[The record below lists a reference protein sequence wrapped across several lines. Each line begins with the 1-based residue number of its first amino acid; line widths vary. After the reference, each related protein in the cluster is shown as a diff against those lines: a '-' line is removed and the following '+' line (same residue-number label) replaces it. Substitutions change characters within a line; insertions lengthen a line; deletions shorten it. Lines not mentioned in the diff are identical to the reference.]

1 MNQPFF
7 LRVLFVFQSKIFMQ
21 ENFSFEPFLIPLG
34 ATGLHLPLHGGEPD
48 LQGAAGE
55 EQ

>member
-1 MNQPFF
+1 MFI
-7 LRVLFVFQSKIFMQ
+7 R
-21 ENFSFEPFLIPLG
+21 ENFSVELFLIPLG
-34 ATGLHLPLHGGEPD
+34 AAGLHLPLHGGEPD